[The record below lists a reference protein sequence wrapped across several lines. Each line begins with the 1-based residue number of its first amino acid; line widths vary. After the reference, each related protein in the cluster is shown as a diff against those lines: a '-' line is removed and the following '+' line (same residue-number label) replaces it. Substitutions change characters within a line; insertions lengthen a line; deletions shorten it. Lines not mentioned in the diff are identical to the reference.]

1 MNSHSSHYF
10 TERQTSKT
18 MALFYLLLVFFF
30 CFGASLGSFLN
41 VVIWRLPNKM
51 SLSFPASHCPKCGHP
66 IRPWHNIPVLG
77 WLILRGKCYDCHE
90 KISVRY
96 PVVEFLG
103 GAGTLLIAFPYLA
116 TLVYLLAQGRSPSWE
131 IWLSVA
137 ANICMFL
144 TTLAAGLILW
154 DRNRIPFRLFVPAI
168 AFWVWLMQ
176 NDLGLI
182 LILPVVCVL
191 LTFIPERLRRI
202 FAIPVLVLVVFWVL
216 SPYFFWI

>member
-1 MNSHSSHYF
+1 
-10 TERQTSKT
+10 

-103 GAGTLLIAFPYLA
+103 GVGTLLIAFPYLP
-116 TLVYLLAQGRSPSWE
+116 TLIFLMTQVTQGESSSWE

-137 ANICMFL
+137 ANLCMFL
-144 TTLAAGLILW
+144 TSLAAGLILW
-154 DRNRIPFRLFVPAI
+154 DRNRVPFRLFIPAI

-202 FAIPVLVLVVFWVL
+202 FAIPVLILVVFWV
-216 SPYFFWI
+216 SCPYFFWL

>member
-1 MNSHSSHYF
+1 
-10 TERQTSKT
+10 
-18 MALFYLLLVFFF
+18 MALFYLLLAFFF

-90 KISVRY
+90 PISVRY
-96 PVVEFLG
+96 PVVELIG
-103 GAGTLLIAFPYLA
+103 GVGTLLIAFPYLA
-116 TLVYLLAQGRSPSWE
+116 TLIHFLSQGSSPSWD

-137 ANICMFL
+137 ANVCMFL

-154 DRNRIPFRLFVPAI
+154 DRNRIPFRLFIPAI

-176 NDLGLI
+176 NDLVLI
-182 LILPVVCVL
+182 LVLPVVCVL
-191 LTFIPERLRRI
+191 LTFIPQRLRRI
-202 FAIPVLVLVVFWVL
+202 FSVPVLILVVFWVL
-216 SPYFFWI
+216 DPYFFWI